1 MFKRIAIGAALG
13 GVAAYAS
20 ARLRRGSQGG
30 SEGGSGDGSQEK
42 SFLGRITGAVRG
54 GGGKVADAGQAVGSG
69 ASGLAQKAGEG
80 VSGAAQK
87 AGQSAS
93 GLADKIPGRGGDDSD
108 SGDEGVDDVTLARKV
123 ETEIF
128 REPDAPKGSV
138 DVNVQEG
145 VVQLRGEVER
155 QQLMDELVGRA
166 REVQGVQDVE
176 NLLHLPGDPAPMH
189 Q

>member
-1 MFKRIAIGAALG
+1 LFKRIAIGAALG

-20 ARLRRGSQGG
+20 ARLKRG
-30 SEGGSGDGSQEK
+30 SEGSSEDGSGDGSEK
-42 SFLGRITGAVRG
+42 SFFGRITGAVRG
-54 GGGKVADAGQAVGSG
+54 GGSKVADAGQAVGSG

-93 GLADKIPGRGGDDSD
+93 GIADKLPGRSSDDGEG
-108 SGDEGVDDVTLARKV
+108 GDEGVDDVTLARKV

-128 REPDAPKGSV
+128 RDPEAPKGSV

-155 QQLMDELVGRA
+155 QELMDELVGRA